1 MAQTTNKFQIIQ
13 KVSAED
19 TVLIHPETEAEVVKY
34 KGTTSGIAAENVQG
48 AIDKV
53 YEQVKNIE
61 SGGIVTGL
69 KGDKET
75 TYRKGNVN
83 LTPANIGAE
92 PSGAVNA
99 HNTSGTAHSD
109 IRTAVTNAQNKAN
122 SAYSLAE
129 GRAKAVSFDTVA
141 AMTTAL
147 KAAAKTDYK
156 VGDNIFIKAL
166 DTPDYWV
173 SKDLDNNTG
182 TYGYFEIS
190 ALESQKVDLTAYQT
204 KTDSTLATTAKTVV
218 GAISEVKTTAD
229 AAKSQANTNVTEI
242 ANIKNGTTKVGAAK
256 NGNLPL
262 FYIEKDTRV
271 GVLYAPFACVL
282 MVDAKG
288 LEPSTSTMSR

>member
-156 VGDNIFIKAL
+156 VGDNIFIKR
-166 DTPDYWV
+166 
-173 SKDLDNNTG
+173 
-182 TYGYFEIS
+182 
-190 ALESQKVDLTAYQT
+190 
-204 KTDSTLATTAKTVV
+204 
-218 GAISEVKTTAD
+218 SE
-229 AAKSQANTNVTEI
+229 ER
-242 ANIKNGTTKVGAAK
+242 
-256 NGNLPL
+256 
-262 FYIEKDTRV
+262 RV
-271 GVLYAPFACVL
+271 GKECR
-282 MVDAKG
+282 
-288 LEPSTSTMSR
+288 SRWSPYH